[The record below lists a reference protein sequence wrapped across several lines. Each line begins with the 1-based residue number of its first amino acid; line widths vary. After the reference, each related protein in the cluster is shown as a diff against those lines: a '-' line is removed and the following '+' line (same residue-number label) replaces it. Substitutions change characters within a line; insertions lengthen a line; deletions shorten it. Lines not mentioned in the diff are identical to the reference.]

1 MVSPPKSERD
11 RHKKVKG
18 TRPFH
23 SSTVSP
29 PKSERDRAR
38 ERENIEVCDIS
49 KYMKNVTKRFLFNL
63 ETHLTLFYLRPSHI
77 RSSHHSVRRPR
88 NVLSDSPDVLTTEVE
103 GLIKVNNM
111 AKD

>member
-38 ERENIEVCDIS
+38 ERDREHSAADCVVRAPPPPGAGAALMYFALDTSS
-49 KYMKNVTKRFLFNL
+49 KIDCYLKKNTVYVFFDKKK
-63 ETHLTLFYLRPSHI
+63 I
-77 RSSHHSVRRPR
+77 
-88 NVLSDSPDVLTTEVE
+88 
-103 GLIKVNNM
+103 
-111 AKD
+111 